1 MTRLEARL
9 RDALYAEALQVEESP
24 DLFARVKASIEDDA
38 RRRRWRRRVAAII
51 GAALAAF
58 AALVAAVTDF
68 REGELF
74 MDWRILELITTALL
88 VVIIIVLGPFIKRF
102 GKSYAAEVFRANPG
116 TGKSFIVLMDFAYYL
131 VFGAYV
137 LFTPVLNRPDTWS
150 AVVNGVQ
157 LKAEIIK
164 VAGILLLMGVLHGV
178 NLLLLPIIGRLL
190 MLNKQLDL
198 EMRDRERGPQRP
210 QGPDATGR
218 ASQP

>member
-24 DLFARVKASIEDDA
+24 DLFARVKGSIEDDG
-38 RRRRWRRRVAAII
+38 RRRRWRRRAAAIT

-58 AALVAAVTDF
+58 AALVAAATDF

-74 MDWRILELITTALL
+74 MDWRILELVTTALL

-137 LFTPVLNRPDTWS
+137 LFTPVLNRPETWS
-150 AVVNGVQ
+150 AAVNSVQ
-157 LKAEIIK
+157 LKAEIMK

-190 MLNKQLDL
+190 MLNKQLDQ
-198 EMRDRERGPQRP
+198 EMRDRERGPRRP
-210 QGPDATGR
+210 QGPDTAGR
-218 ASQP
+218 PGQP

>member
-9 RDALYAEALQVEESP
+9 RDALYAEAQQVEESP
-24 DLFARVKASIEDDA
+24 DLFARVKGSIEDDA
-38 RRRRWRRRVAAII
+38 RRRSWRRRVAAITAI
-51 GAALAAF
+51 ALVGV

-74 MDWRILELITTALL
+74 MDWRILEVFTTAILACI
-88 VVIIIVLGPFIKRF
+88 VIMLGPFIKRF

-131 VFGAYV
+131 IFGAYI
-137 LFTPVLNRPDTWS
+137 LFTLTLNRPQSWS
-150 AVVNGVQ
+150 DVVKAVQ
-157 LKAEIIK
+157 MKDETMK
-164 VAGILLLMGVLHGV
+164 VAGILLLMGVMHGV

-190 MLNKQLDL
+190 MLNKQLDQ

-210 QGPDATGR
+210 QGPDAAGR
-218 ASQP
+218 PG

>member
-1 MTRLEARL
+1 MTRLEGRL

-24 DLFARVKASIEDDA
+24 DLFARVKGSIEDDA
-38 RRRRWRRRVAAII
+38 RRRRWRRRVAAIT
-51 GAALAAF
+51 GTALAVLG
-58 AALVAAVTDF
+58 ALVAAVTDF

-131 VFGAYV
+131 VFGAYL
-137 LFTPVLNRPDTWS
+137 LFTPVLNRPDNWS
-150 AVVNGVQ
+150 LVVNGAQ
-157 LKAEIIK
+157 LKAELIK
-164 VAGILLLMGVLHGV
+164 VGGILLLMGVLHGV

-190 MLNKQLDL
+190 MLNKQLDQ
-198 EMRDRERGPQRP
+198 EMRDREHRPQRP
-210 QGPDATGR
+210 QGPDAAGR
-218 ASQP
+218 PGQP

>member
-9 RDALYAEALQVEESP
+9 RDALYAEAEQVEESP
-24 DLFARVKASIEDDA
+24 DLFARIKGSIEDDA
-38 RRRRWRRRVAAII
+38 RRRKWRRRVAAIT
-51 GAALAAF
+51 GTALAAF
-58 AALVAAVTDF
+58 AALVAAVSDL

-74 MDWRILELITTALL
+74 MDWRILELITTAIL
-88 VVIIIVLGPFIKRF
+88 VAIVIVLGPFIKRF

-137 LFTPVLNRPDTWS
+137 LFTVILNRPEAWRE
-150 AVVNGVQ
+150 AANAIQ
-157 LKAEIIK
+157 LKDETMK

-190 MLNKQLDL
+190 MLNKQLDQ
-198 EMRDRERGPQRP
+198 EMRDRDVRRTP
-210 QGPDATGR
+210 
-218 ASQP
+218 